1 MAFFGVQ
8 KLSVDLPSDQ
18 IFDQRIL
25 YGSHLHI
32 IFGGDADLLFLL
44 VKCDLGFRLAKIV
57 ARQNCFFGD
66 INRVV
71 DLLEID
77 TADDIKGRH
86 DSFLPRPRRSSSL
99 KHSGQP
105 VSTSQDSNRGLFPRV
120 RRLADLAFWLS
131 VPAGIRTLNPLNT
144 KSKISLLVMIPT
156 TLLFLTTGKEPIRWR
171 RKRPTAFLSGV
182 SGRTVNTSWLITS
195 STVTESANRSMALPR
210 SIIML
215 VG

>member
-86 DSFLPRPRRSSSL
+86 DSFLPDPAPQAASNIVVNRLVLLKTLIASFFRVSAGWLTWLSGCRFRPASARSTRSTRNPRYRSS
-99 KHSGQP
+99 
-105 VSTSQDSNRGLFPRV
+105 
-120 RRLADLAFWLS
+120 
-131 VPAGIRTLNPLNT
+131 
-144 KSKISLLVMIPT
+144 
-156 TLLFLTTGKEPIRWR
+156 
-171 RKRPTAFLSGV
+171 
-182 SGRTVNTSWLITS
+182 
-195 STVTESANRSMALPR
+195 
-210 SIIML
+210 
-215 VG
+215 